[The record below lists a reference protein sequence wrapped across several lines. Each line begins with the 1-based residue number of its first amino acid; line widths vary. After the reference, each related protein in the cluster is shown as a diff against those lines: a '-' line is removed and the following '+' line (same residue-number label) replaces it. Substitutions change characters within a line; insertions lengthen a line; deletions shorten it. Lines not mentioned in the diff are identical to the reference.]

1 MKKKNIILSLAMA
14 LMIGVGA
21 TTYAYASTAP
31 EETNEGKGLNCSF
44 NGGNGVHLR
53 GYDILVNL
61 LNSKGIPDAEI
72 DSAKTNGQSLHDLA
86 NKKGIS
92 DESIKEYMVS
102 ERIKNIDAL
111 VESGELTAEEGE
123 SAKATITENS
133 ANCTGEG
140 QSNGNK
146 GSMNYGN
153 GGQRRGCSTN

>member
-14 LMIGVGA
+14 LMIGIGA

-44 NGGNGVHLR
+44 NGVRLR

-61 LNSKGIPDAEI
+61 LNSKGITDDEI

-86 NKKGIS
+86 NEKGIS
-92 DESIKEYMVS
+92 DEAIKEYMLN

-111 VESGELTAEEGE
+111 VESGELTAEEGQE
-123 SAKATITENS
+123 AKTTITENS

-140 QSNGNK
+140 QSQRG
-146 GSMNYGN
+146 MNYEN
-153 GGQRRGCSTN
+153 RGQRGNCRAN

>member
-21 TTYAYASTAP
+21 TTYAYASAAP
-31 EETNEGKGLNCSF
+31 EETNEGNGLNCSF

-72 DSAKTNGQSLHDLA
+72 DSAKTNDQSLHDLA
-86 NKKGIS
+86 NEKGIS
-92 DESIKEYMVS
+92 DEAIKEYMLN

-123 SAKATITENS
+123 EAKTTITENS

-140 QSNGNK
+140 QSQRG
-146 GSMNYGN
+146 MNYEN
-153 GGQRRGCSTN
+153 RGQRGNCRAN